1 VGNVSGKELK
11 GIEVKVKEDMMVEKR
26 EMESEVVTDNLFL

>member
-1 VGNVSGKELK
+1 LSAIAVGNVSAKELK

-26 EMESEVVTDNLFL
+26 DGK